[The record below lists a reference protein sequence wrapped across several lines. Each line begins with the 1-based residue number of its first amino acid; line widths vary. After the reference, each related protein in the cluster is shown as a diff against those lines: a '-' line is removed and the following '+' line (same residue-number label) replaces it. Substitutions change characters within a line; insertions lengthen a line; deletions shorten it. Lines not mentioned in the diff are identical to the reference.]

1 MKIIIA
7 PDSFKGALSAEKAAG
22 AFADGWR
29 QVRGEADEVIT
40 LPLSDGGEGMA
51 AALCAACGGK
61 YVTLQAHDALRREI
75 SVRAV
80 VAGDL
85 AIVESAAANGIEL
98 LKNDELN
105 PFAATT
111 FGVGEML
118 QQLYDAGFRKYLIG
132 IGGSAT
138 VDGGAGMLQALGLR
152 IADRDG
158 NILPD
163 GIGGGT
169 LNCAAAVTGLDALEK
184 WHRCRIQIACDV
196 TNVLCG
202 ENGSAR
208 VFGPQKGA
216 RGDMV
221 DALDGNLRHW
231 AELLGDPGMFPS
243 DGAAG
248 GLGFAL
254 RHVLHAEMVSG
265 AELVMRYSG
274 FYDLLDGADLV
285 ITGEGCSD
293 AQSICGKLC
302 CCVANAAQK
311 QKVPVML
318 FSGALK
324 GDTSELE
331 KLFDGCF
338 SIAAGPGT
346 LADAIAAT
354 EANLRRAGANVARIA
369 GRFMTKKN

>member
-7 PDSFKGALSAEKAAG
+7 PDSFKGALSAEKVAG

-29 QVRGEADEVIT
+29 QVRGDADEVII

-51 AALCAACGGK
+51 AALCTACGGE
-61 YVTLQAHDALRREI
+61 YITLRSHDALRREI
-75 SVRAV
+75 SARAV
-80 VAGDL
+80 IAGDL

-98 LKNDELN
+98 LKSGELN

-111 FGVGEML
+111 FGVGEIL

-138 VDGGAGMLQALGLR
+138 VDGGAGMLQALGVR
-152 IADRDG
+152 ITDRNG

-169 LNCAAAVTGLDALEK
+169 LNDAAAVSGLDALAK
-184 WHRCRIQIACDV
+184 WHRCRIRVACDV

-216 RGDMV
+216 SGDMV
-221 DALDGNLRHW
+221 YALDENLRHW
-231 AELLGDPGMFPS
+231 AELLGDPGMFPG

-265 AELVMRYSG
+265 AEAVMRHSG
-274 FYDLLDGADLV
+274 FYDLLAGADLV

-302 CCVANAAQK
+302 CCVAKAAKK
-311 QKVPVML
+311 QDVPVML

-324 GDTSELE
+324 GDIPELE
-331 KLFDGCF
+331 ELFDGCF
-338 SIAAGPGT
+338 SIACGPGT

-354 EANLRRAGANVARIA
+354 EPNLRRAGANLARIA
-369 GRFMTKKN
+369 NLFVMKKH